1 MLIEY
6 ATLSW
11 PDKFMFLF
19 LILIA
24 LSIAAGTVM
33 AVLRR
38 TEGCT
43 IPVLGIKIHG
53 RRRIDIDMIIDLIFI
68 QQDVCDKHYQI
79 GRVEI
84 MKEQMD
90 MAEDSIDAFISEM
103 NKRYITVLSKS
114 MGDRTCSSMEYVT
127 LTSVGK
133 QARFY
138 ILDKFRHMFKD
149 NHILKKTPE
158 EFNTY
163 IENNVIII
171 ETEFCRHYQD
181 IVFMHSESA
190 TVMALL
196 EEIKETLNDITI
208 DIIKNAKVVKE
219 KHCTELDILWASF
232 VTKYKEVL
240 GKDPVVRRPD
250 VL

>member
-1 MLIEY
+1 MHIEY
-6 ATLSW
+6 ALLTW
-11 PDKFMFLF
+11 PDKFMFLLLS
-19 LILIA
+19 LIILGIV
-24 LSIAAGTVM
+24 AGITL

-38 TEGCT
+38 TEGFT
-43 IPVLGIKIHG
+43 IPGLGLKVHG
-53 RRRIDIDMIIDLIFI
+53 RRHVDIDNIIDLIFM

-103 NKRYITVLSKS
+103 NKRYISVLSKS
-114 MGDRTCSSMEYVT
+114 MGDRTCSSMEYIT
-127 LTSVGK
+127 FTSVGK

-138 ILDKFRHMFKD
+138 ILDKFRHMFKE

-190 TVMALL
+190 LVLALL
-196 EEIKETLNDITI
+196 EEIKDNLNEVTI
-208 DIIKNAKVVKE
+208 DIIKNAKTVKE
-219 KHCTELDILWASF
+219 KHCAELDTIWASF
-232 VTKYKEVL
+232 VMKYKDVL